1 MLAKSFAPLLQP
13 SVFYLRLHRFVIAI
27 TLDMRWAIITAIVL
41 AGALFGPGAFAWQS
55 DDEPVFD
62 MGPGITPPRV
72 IHQVS
77 PNPDSGSQGFRVSG
91 TVLIGLVVTSL
102 GMPKEVRVVR
112 SLDKDLDKNAVEAVQ
127 QWLFEPA
134 RKSNNPVA
142 VRITIEIRFRDL

>member
-1 MLAKSFAPLLQP
+1 
-13 SVFYLRLHRFVIAI
+13 
-27 TLDMRWAIITAIVL
+27 MRRGIITAIVL
-41 AGALFGPGAFAWQS
+41 AGALFGPGAFAWQGAAASQS

-72 IHQVS
+72 VHQVA

-91 TVLIGLVVTSL
+91 AVLIGLVVTSHGL
-102 GMPKEVRVVR
+102 PKEVRVVR

-142 VRITIEIRFRDL
+142 VRITVEIRFRDL